1 MFGHY
6 PHGSSFHSDLP
17 QYQVH
22 LHIQVYMLSLQRFP
36 LLLSSLQTVV
46 AIYFSYME
54 IFGEK
59 PDMGTGTYRP
69 RNSHQ
74 WSTDN
79 KTPWRHSCLFLTY
92 RSRAGNHGDHAQSLS
107 QNRLLNNLF
116 FTEQTHVTPGATAP
130 LDESFC
136 HFPNT
141 PFDLEHFPRS
151 CFKYNHSLTHLNGAC
166 YTISKFH

>member
-22 LHIQVYMLSLQRFP
+22 LHIQAYMLSLQRFP

-59 PDMGTGTYRP
+59 PDMGAILKHVGQGTRI
-69 RNSHQ
+69 SEA
-74 WSTDN
+74 
-79 KTPWRHSCLFLTY
+79 L
-92 RSRAGNHGDHAQSLS
+92 
-107 QNRLLNNLF
+107 
-116 FTEQTHVTPGATAP
+116 VTKP
-130 LDESFC
+130 L
-136 HFPNT
+136 
-141 PFDLEHFPRS
+141 
-151 CFKYNHSLTHLNGAC
+151 
-166 YTISKFH
+166 

>member
-36 LLLSSLQTVV
+36 LLLSSLQTVL

-79 KTPWRHSCLFLTY
+79 KTPLRHSCLFLTY
-92 RSRAGNHGDHAQSLS
+92 RSRAGNHGDHAQTLS

-116 FTEQTHVTPGATAP
+116 FTEHFLNQRNPRDPRGYSTIGWKLLPFSKH
-130 LDESFC
+130 SFW
-136 HFPNT
+136 FRA
-141 PFDLEHFPRS
+141 FSQVML
-151 CFKYNHSLTHLNGAC
+151 
-166 YTISKFH
+166 